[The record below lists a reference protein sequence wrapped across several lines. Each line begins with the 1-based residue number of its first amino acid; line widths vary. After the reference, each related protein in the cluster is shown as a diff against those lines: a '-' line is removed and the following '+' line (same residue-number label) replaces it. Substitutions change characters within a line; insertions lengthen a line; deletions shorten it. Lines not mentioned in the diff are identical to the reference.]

1 MKVVTNQVVITL
13 DGNDVIKAVE
23 DHLNKIYP
31 NLRVKSIEPAMGLRN
46 ALECSAL
53 CELKSGADIKLKP
66 IEREIDNRLKP
77 IGRQHDNQLTSL
89 FSNSTASKEETFAE
103 NQAAYKHHQSAATPK
118 IPAKSFTR
126 NNYGIGAFLGEYF
139 KSDGRLYGS
148 TAYTVFAFARPKFP
162 KLSLTELATYLDR
175 ADYQKRYNFK
185 GVMGGG
191 KGWPENDSRAKLM
204 YYQTTLNQ

>member
-53 CELKSGADIKLKP
+53 CELKSGKGINLKP
-66 IEREIDNRLKP
+66 IEP
-77 IGRQHDNQLTSL
+77 MAHVIGPRDPSL
-89 FSNSTASKEETFAE
+89 FESNSKKETFATPVT
-103 NQAAYKHHQSAATPK
+103 QSTVTPK

-139 KSDGRLYGS
+139 KQLDKNKYPDGV
-148 TAYTVFAFARPKFP
+148 TAYTVYAYAKPKFP
-162 KLSLTELATYLDR
+162 ELGLGGLIKYLDR
-175 ADYQKRYNFK
+175 ADYQKRYSFTGK
-185 GVMGGG
+185 IGGG
-191 KGWPENDSRAKLM
+191 NWPKTDGRNKLIF
-204 YYQTTLNQ
+204 YKSTLD